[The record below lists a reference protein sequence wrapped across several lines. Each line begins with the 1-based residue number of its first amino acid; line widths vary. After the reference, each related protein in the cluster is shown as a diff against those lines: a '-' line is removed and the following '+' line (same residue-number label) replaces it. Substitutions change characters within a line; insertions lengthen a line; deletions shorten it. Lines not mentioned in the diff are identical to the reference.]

1 MEIVIYRWTMTNMIS
16 TKLKIE
22 YNVILIKIK
31 MNKGKNKNVLLTKYD
46 IDEIEWKS
54 SKCLIDIA
62 Y

>member
-1 MEIVIYRWTMTNMIS
+1 MTNIIL

-22 YNVILIKIK
+22 QNVILIKIK

-46 IDEIEWKS
+46 IDEIESKN

>member
-1 MEIVIYRWTMTNMIS
+1 MTNIIL

-22 YNVILIKIK
+22 QNVILIKIK
-31 MNKGKNKNVLLTKYD
+31 MNKGKNKNVLLNKYD